1 MKLLH
6 IDSSIMSEKSVSRG
20 LSADVVT
27 HIKNANSDVSVTY
40 YDLDT
45 NLIPYFS
52 SASFTDEK
60 QQALGELIMNDFMTS
75 DVIVIGAPMY
85 NFGIPAQLKS
95 WIDRIAVAGKTF
107 KYTENGSV
115 GLVSG
120 KKVIIVSS
128 RGGVYSGDLSFLD
141 HQEAHLK
148 AVFGFMGITDDDIT
162 IIRAEGVNLGPS
174 QAEAAI
180 KSAKSEILKLEI

>member
-27 HIKNANSDVSVTY
+27 HIKSANSDVSLTY

-45 NLIPYFS
+45 NPIPYFS

-60 QQALGELIMNDFMTS
+60 QQALAEKIMNDFMAS

-115 GLVSG
+115 GLVND
-120 KKVIIVSS
+120 KKIIIVSS

-148 AVFGFMGITDDDIT
+148 AAFGFMGITDDDIT

-180 KSAKSEILKLEI
+180 KSAKSEISKLEI